1 MEINSIKFHI
11 RLGQIS
17 ATSCQ
22 CDLGVRLESG
32 FQRGKMGGCRWV
44 LVLGKKVTKQTGW
57 NGCVFTELMTL
68 TDSKE
73 TKTQGARGQV
83 ETLQNEGIFC
93 DNI

>member
-1 MEINSIKFHI
+1 MPLHVNVTWV
-11 RLGQIS
+11 L
-17 ATSCQ
+17 
-22 CDLGVRLESG
+22 DLSQDFKGVKWG
-32 FQRGKMGGCRWV
+32 GGGCRWV
-44 LVLGKKVTKQTGW
+44 LVLGKKVTKQTGL